1 MAQASSETPTTSN
14 GAASSSK
21 SSNKHFKE
29 EKKHGSQKRMALH
42 EYSSAT
48 LGAGNMA
55 EAVKLPKGE
64 DSLEWLAVNVVDFF
78 NEISLLYGIITEFC
92 TDESCPLMSAG
103 PKYEYL
109 WMDGVKFKKPIKV
122 SAPKYIDYL
131 MSWVETQINDPQ
143 IFPIEEEKTKKGA
156 QENVYVPELDY
167 KLFYP
172 TRKKKGVKFPKDF
185 KSVCK
190 TILKRLFRVY
200 GHIYHSHIQKIAQL
214 DCEAHLNTCFKHFI
228 YFVKEFK
235 LVDDRELAPLKDT
248 IQAMLEK
255 DAQKKILHV
264 NKQTLESF
272 CGCYLF
278 VQFPSHELSIQQKMQ
293 QLYDGI
299 N

>member
-1 MAQASSETPTTSN
+1 MAQATPTSTSASASASASTSN
-14 GAASSSK
+14 GSASSSK
-21 SSNKHFKE
+21 SGNKHFKE
-29 EKKHGSQKRMALH
+29 GKKHGSQKRVALH

-64 DSLEWLAVNVVDFF
+64 DPLEWLAVNVVDFF

-92 TDESCPLMSAG
+92 TDENCPLMSAG

-143 IFPIEEEKTKKGA
+143 IFPVEE
-156 QENVYVPELDY
+156 D
-167 KLFYP
+167 
-172 TRKKKGVKFPKDF
+172 VKFPKDF
-185 KSVCK
+185 RSVCK

-200 GHIYHSHIQKIAQL
+200 GHIYHSHIQKIVQL

-255 DAQKKILHV
+255 DAQKQV
-264 NKQTLESF
+264 RYQPRYE
-272 CGCYLF
+272 Y
-278 VQFPSHELSIQQKMQ
+278 E
-293 QLYDGI
+293 
-299 N
+299 